1 MQIDRRTLLQAAG
14 VTLGA
19 TALGIPALA
28 QADAKPIRLGLLFP
42 QTGDL
47 ALLGE
52 AQANGALIAI
62 DMANDA
68 GGIKGRKIEVVR
80 ADGPTPNAAIAEAT
94 RLISSENVKILVGTY
109 ASAIASSVVG
119 VAERSN
125 VIHWEVGAIADS
137 LTQRGFKNI
146 FRTCAT
152 AGQTGQIGFDF
163 ALNYL
168 FPKLSLTKD
177 SAKIAL
183 VHEDSEFGSTVAK
196 SLTARAKELGVS
208 FATYAYTKD
217 TNDLSPVVLKLRE
230 AGTDILLS
238 VQYINDAVLF
248 WKQARQLDFNVK
260 AHIGLGAGHFQD
272 SFPKTVGADA
282 DGIFISGP
290 PLDLNPAGLTKEG
303 ADLAEQFYT
312 RYQKKHGE
320 KPSSVAMLGF
330 AGTVMLT
337 HFVLP
342 NAQDPDDP
350 ASVRAAALAV
360 DKPIGSTPAGWG
372 VKFDPPGPNGG
383 QNERSFWIIRQW
395 QNGVLQTIY
404 PEELASVKP
413 IMLPLPVWSSR

>member
-1 MQIDRRTLLQAAG
+1 MGIDRRTLLQAAG

-19 TALGIPALA
+19 VALGAPALA
-28 QADAKPIRLGLLFP
+28 QSDPKPIRIGMLFP
-42 QTGDL
+42 RTGDL

-68 GGIKGRKIEVVR
+68 GGINGRRIEVVR
-80 ADGPTPNAAIAEAT
+80 ADAPTPNAAVAEAT
-94 RLISSENVKILVGTY
+94 RLISSENIKILVGSY

-119 VAERSN
+119 VAERSG

-137 LTQRGFKNI
+137 LTQRGFKNV

-152 AGQTGQIGFDF
+152 AGQTGQLGFDF

-168 FPKLSLTKD
+168 FPKLSLTKKT
-177 SAKIAL
+177 ARIAL

-196 SLTARAKELGVS
+196 SLTSRANELGVS
-208 FATYAYTKD
+208 FTTYAYTKD
-217 TNDLSPVVLKLRE
+217 TNDLSPVVLKLRD
-230 AGTDILLS
+230 AGTDVLLS

-248 WKQARQLDFNVK
+248 WRQARQLDLNVK
-260 AHIGLGAGHFQD
+260 AHVGLGAGHFEN
-272 SFPKTVGADA
+272 SFPKAVGADA

-290 PLDLNPAGLTKEG
+290 PLDLNPAGLTSEG
-303 ADLAEQFYT
+303 AALAEQFYS

-320 KPSSVAMLGF
+320 KASSVAMLGF
-330 AGTVMLT
+330 AGTIMLT
-337 HFVLP
+337 QFVLP
-342 NAQDPDDP
+342 NAKDPDDP

-360 DKPIGSTPAGWG
+360 DKPKGSTPAGWG
-372 VKFDPPGPNGG
+372 VKFNPPGENGG
-383 QNERSFWIIRQW
+383 QNERAFWIIRQW
-395 QNGVLQTIY
+395 QNGALQTIY

-413 IMLPLPVWSSR
+413 IMVPLPEWASR